1 MVAKYVA
8 TSLAVA
14 SVALAGP
21 LPAKRGFSFGGFGG
35 FGSESGISGFS
46 GSESEA
52 SSFSS
57 SQSSSESVSGFEGF
71 SGWGGFHSLDNFD
84 NFYGKDNFCGFS
96 DASSTV
102 VTSTVTSTES
112 EVVCQSVSVDIIQQQ
127 LAVIREYVKKII
139 TTQICEVETQTV
151 VFSQFQSGLYG
162 FGEDIRH
169 VSNRHA
175 GFDSHIAG
183 FIGNI
188 HGSSG
193 ECLTSDL
200 GFSGTDVGTSFV
212 APSGFNWVASTSP
225 SSVSSA
231 YGACQSAVSISGA
244 PGSLGSS
251 APPTSDSS
259 LAPPPT
265 DSALPAAASDAS
277 VAPPAASAAASAA
290 PAAASGGS
298 SSAAPNPA
306 ND

>member
-46 GSESEA
+46 GSESES
-52 SSFSS
+52 SSFSA
-57 SQSSSESVSGFEGF
+57 SQSSSESFEGF

-96 DASSTV
+96 DASSTI

-169 VSNRHA
+169 VSNRHV
-175 GFDSHIAG
+175 GFDSHISG
-183 FIGNI
+183 FIGHI
-188 HGSSG
+188 HDENGD
-193 ECLTSDL
+193 CLTSDL

-212 APSGFNWVASTSP
+212 APSGFNWVASSSP

-251 APPTSDSS
+251 APPPTSDSS

-265 DSALPAAASDAS
+265 DSAAPAAASDAS

-290 PAAASGGS
+290 PAAASGDS